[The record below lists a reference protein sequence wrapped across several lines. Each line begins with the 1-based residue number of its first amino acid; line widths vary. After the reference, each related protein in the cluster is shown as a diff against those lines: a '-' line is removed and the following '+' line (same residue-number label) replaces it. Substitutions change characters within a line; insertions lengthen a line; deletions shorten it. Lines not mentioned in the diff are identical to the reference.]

1 MKKNIYQKLH
11 SACLQA
17 GAVKKADKVK
27 GMHFNPLL
35 HDAVQEVATQA
46 LLDNNLYVTCNYLT
60 EVLDKTDAIMVV
72 CTMKVHDID
81 DPTSFV
87 IVDGCSAMGAMDKF
101 GTGNAMSY
109 SRKYAFLNLLNLKTG
124 IKDEDGYQPKSFNK
138 ISKEQSKETS
148 PVYLDDNVD
157 AEEIKGYIRLA
168 KNSKQF
174 YNLAD
179 KYKNEIQ
186 YLMKNNSKAY
196 KQLKKVADAKELELN
211 NVQQYR
217 DFKSVKLQV
226 TKGKNEQ

>member
-60 EVLDKTDAIMVV
+60 EVMDKTDAIMVV

-124 IKDEDGYQPKSFNK
+124 IKDESGYTATPFNK
-138 ISKEQSKETS
+138 ISKEKSEETS
-148 PVYLDDNVD
+148 PVFLDKNVD
-157 AEEIKGYIRLA
+157 GEEIKKYVGSVKTYKEYYRLA
-168 KNSKQF
+168 E
-174 YNLAD
+174 
-179 KYKNEIQ
+179 KYKHEIQ
-186 YLMKNNSKAY
+186 YLMKNNSQAY
-196 KQLKKVADAKELELN
+196 RQLKKVADAKELELS
-211 NVQQYR
+211 NVQQ
-217 DFKSVKLQV
+217 
-226 TKGKNEQ
+226 

>member
-60 EVLDKTDAIMVV
+60 EVMDKSDAIMVV

-109 SRKYAFLNLLNLKTG
+109 SRKYAFLNLLNLKTV
-124 IKDEDGYQPKSFNK
+124 IKDEDGYAAKSFNK

-157 AEEIKGYIRLA
+157 AEEIKEYIQLA

-174 YNLAD
+174 YSIAD
-179 KYKNEIQ
+179 RYKNQLQ

-196 KQLKKVADAKELELN
+196 KQIKKIADAKELQLNN
-211 NVQQYR
+211 NVQQ
-217 DFKSVKLQV
+217 
-226 TKGKNEQ
+226 

>member
-17 GAVKKADKVK
+17 GAVKKAEKVK

-60 EVLDKTDAIMVV
+60 EVMDKTDAVMVV

-211 NVQQYR
+211 NVQQ
-217 DFKSVKLQV
+217 
-226 TKGKNEQ
+226 

>member
-60 EVLDKTDAIMVV
+60 EVMDKADAVMVV

-87 IVDGCSAMGAMDKF
+87 IVDGCSAMSGLDSF
-101 GTGNAMSY
+101 GTGKAMSY

-124 IKDEDGYQPKSFNK
+124 EKDEDGYEAKPINK

-157 AEEIKGYIRLA
+157 AEEITRYVGSVKNYKEYYRLA
-168 KNSKQF
+168 E
-174 YNLAD
+174 
-179 KYKNEIQ
+179 KYKHEIE

-211 NVQQYR
+211 NVQQ
-217 DFKSVKLQV
+217 
-226 TKGKNEQ
+226 

>member
-60 EVLDKTDAIMVV
+60 EVMDKADAIMVV

-124 IKDEDGYQPKSFNK
+124 IKDEDGYAAKSFNK
-138 ISKEQSKETS
+138 ISSVKEETS
-148 PVYLDDNVD
+148 PVYLDDKVD
-157 AEEIKGYIRLA
+157 AEEIKEYIKLA

-174 YNLAD
+174 YSLAE
-179 KYKNEIQ
+179 KYKGQLQ

-196 KQLKKVADAKELELN
+196 QQIKKVADAKELQLN
-211 NVQQYR
+211 NNV
-217 DFKSVKLQV
+217 
-226 TKGKNEQ
+226 